1 MDMKKLNIPT
11 LDGPNWGIYVIH
23 LQATLWTLDCY
34 DVVQGEILA
43 QPPNPHT
50 LQQTLQHITP

>member
-23 LQATLWTLDCY
+23 LQATLDCY
-34 DVVQGEILA
+34 NVVQGKILA